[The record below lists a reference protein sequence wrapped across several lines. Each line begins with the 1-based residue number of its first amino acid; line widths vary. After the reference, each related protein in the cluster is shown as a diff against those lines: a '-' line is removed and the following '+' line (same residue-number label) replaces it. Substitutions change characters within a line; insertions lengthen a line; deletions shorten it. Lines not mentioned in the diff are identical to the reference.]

1 MTYWAPLRAGTP
13 KLSAAGPDRNV
24 TIPSLK
30 VSCAKDGAAKVSV
43 VAVTTDKSATAR
55 SIREKW
61 FMILSPGFPAVGP
74 PVFGRAGCPAA
85 AVIIASLGGL
95 SRRVYGCRGA
105 RICSGAASGRR
116 DGNQPS
122 RWQLAIENGDRAGP
136 ASRGALDLDRKA

>member
-61 FMILSPGFPAVGP
+61 FMILSPGLPAVRP

-85 AVIIASLGGL
+85 AVIVASLGGL
-95 SRRVYGCRGA
+95 SRRVYGRRGA
-105 RICSGAASGRR
+105 RICSGALSGRR
-116 DGNQPS
+116 DGN
-122 RWQLAIENGDRAGP
+122 
-136 ASRGALDLDRKA
+136 

>member
-43 VAVTTDKSATAR
+43 VAVTTDNSATAR

-61 FMILSPGFPAVGP
+61 FMILSPGLPAVRP
-74 PVFGRAGCPAA
+74 PVFGRAGCP
-85 AVIIASLGGL
+85 GGGGYCCEF
-95 SRRVYGCRGA
+95 RRAFPARLWMPGSVDAGQRG
-105 RICSGAASGRR
+105 SGAASGRR
-116 DGNQPS
+116 DG
-122 RWQLAIENGDRAGP
+122 D
-136 ASRGALDLDRKA
+136 